1 MPSIT
6 LDWLV
11 SGDGSGP
18 SGAGRLEISAI
29 EPLAKLLIGL
39 AWLAIFVLLVV
50 LAARRR
56 NRLGLQAYWVGGA
69 GLVLGAASSLLLVA
83 SIWGPNAGIAVL
95 VESANTLIL
104 ALTAIILWRYL
115 PRTLTVPSRA
125 DLRRANVRLEAE
137 IHDRVAVQAAL
148 GAFNAELEERV
159 AARTAELTRS
169 NAELLAEIVEKQQ
182 LTAELARA
190 RDLAEGANRV
200 KSMFLASMSHDLRT
214 PLNAIIGFSEM
225 ILQEVR
231 GPIGH
236 PKYYSYIDDIHRS
249 GHLLLSLINNIL
261 DLSKI
266 EAGKQELAQ
275 RVVDGR
281 RIAEECIA
289 LVAGQTGFAEIEP
302 SLSIYGDGRI
312 YADELALRQ
321 IALNLIGNAAKFT
334 PAGGRIAVSLT
345 RSADGGSTVTITDT
359 GIGMD
364 EKGIRKALEPF
375 GQAGLF
381 ARPRGSG
388 SGLGLTIVTRLV
400 EAHGGRFAIDSAPG
414 YGTTVRIWFPGPPE
428 ERIAEPAL
436 RHLVEHSAAAGH
448 QEVTVR

>member
-1 MPSIT
+1 MMTAGFQGRRPGIAVPQRCSRRSSSMPSIT

-115 PRTLTVPSRA
+115 PRTLTVPSR
-125 DLRRANVRLEAE
+125 
-137 IHDRVAVQAAL
+137 
-148 GAFNAELEERV
+148 
-159 AARTAELTRS
+159 
-169 NAELLAEIVEKQQ
+169 
-182 LTAELARA
+182 AELARA